1 MSSNTCAAALA
12 VPLAAATFAVAA
24 QQAEPSRRPASAPAP
39 AVVFPTYGSA
49 LEGYRPFKDQP
60 VTSWKASNDLVGRI
74 GGWQAYAREAQGQ
87 APAASAAA
95 RPSAMPASRPASGN
109 VGHGKP

>member
-1 MSSNTCAAALA
+1 MSSNTCTAALA

-24 QQAEPSRRPASAPAP
+24 QQAEPSRRPASATAP
-39 AVVFPTYGSA
+39 AAVTPAYGSA

-87 APAASAAA
+87 APAASAAP
-95 RPSAMPASRPASGN
+95 RPGAVPASRPANGH
-109 VGHGKP
+109 VGPGKP

>member
-1 MSSNTCAAALA
+1 MSSTPCAAALA
-12 VPLAAATFAVAA
+12 VTLTAATFAVAA
-24 QQAEPSRRPASAPAP
+24 QQAEPAGRPASATAP
-39 AVVFPTYGSA
+39 ATVTPAYGSA

-60 VTSWKASNDLVGRI
+60 VTSWKGSNDLVGRI

-87 APAASAAA
+87 GLAASAAA
-95 RPSAMPASRPASGN
+95 RPGATPASRPASGH